1 MEANMKNAMEY
12 RQYASD
18 CRRIAAKMSAQDK
31 QILEEMAKAWELR
44 AQEAERQDNAS
55 ADGRKK

>member
-1 MEANMKNAMEY
+1 MKNAIDY

-18 CRRIAAKMSAQDK
+18 CRRIAAKMNAQDK

-44 AQEAERQDNAS
+44 AQEAERHDD
-55 ADGRKK
+55 DGTDDRKK